1 MISEEKIKQ
10 YSKYFDKNSLF
21 KKIIAYS
28 EKAGTQILLYAL
40 ILFYLISEKEIPLRI
55 KLILMAALGYFILPA
70 DLISDLLPVLGFS
83 DDLAFITYALT
94 QGSDYITPEIQQKA
108 KEKLDNIFKKASPP
122 ADKTEDNSWS
132 DGVVWSEE

>member
-1 MISEEKIKQ
+1 MVSEKKIKQ
-10 YSKYFDKNSLF
+10 YSKHFDKDSLF

-94 QGSDYITPEIQQKA
+94 QGTDYITPEIQQKA
-108 KEKLDNIFKKASPP
+108 KEKLDNIFKKDTPST
-122 ADKTEDNSWS
+122 DETEDDSWN